1 MTALDMQMDEILSHD
16 GSLDYYFPCTNTQSQ
31 HPRHRIATLQNE
43 SPGTFADTGPLVGKS
58 KSESWLGRINQH
70 GR

>member
-1 MTALDMQMDEILSHD
+1 MRSYRIMDLLIIIFHVRI
-16 GSLDYYFPCTNTQSQ
+16 TQSQ